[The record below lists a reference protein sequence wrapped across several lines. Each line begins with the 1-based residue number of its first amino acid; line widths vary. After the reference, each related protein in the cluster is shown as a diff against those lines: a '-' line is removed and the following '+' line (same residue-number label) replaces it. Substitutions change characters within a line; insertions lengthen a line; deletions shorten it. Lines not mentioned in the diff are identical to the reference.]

1 MNRYGVIGGLVR
13 GLVPPLVVLLTGCVM
28 VAPVPRLGRQ
38 VTYGTAIGP
47 EEVRFIQPHRTTREE
62 VIECFGEPWR
72 HYEDLQVMVYY
83 WETLQGWWI
92 WCIGWGGYG
101 KSSAEEITRLRYLFV
116 QLDALD
122 RVERYGFVKPRRGR
136 PTVTVAQ
143 EWISQDRQSVFRAPG
158 AASH

>member
-1 MNRYGVIGGLVR
+1 MKRFMRV
-13 GLVPPLVVLLTGCVM
+13 LVPLVLVLLAGCV

-38 VTYGTAIGP
+38 VTYGAAIGP
-47 EEVRFIQPHRTTREE
+47 EDVRFIQPHQTTREE
-62 VIECFGEPWR
+62 VIASFGEPWR
-72 HYEDLQVMVYY
+72 YYEDLQVMVYY

-92 WCIGWGGYG
+92 WAFCFPPGG
-101 KSSAEEITRLRYLFV
+101 AADAVEITRLRYLFV